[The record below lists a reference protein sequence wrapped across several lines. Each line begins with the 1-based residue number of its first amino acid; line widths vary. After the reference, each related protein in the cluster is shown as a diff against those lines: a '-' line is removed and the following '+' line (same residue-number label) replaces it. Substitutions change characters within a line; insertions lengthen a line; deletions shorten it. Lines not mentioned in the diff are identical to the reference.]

1 MSELTT
7 IARPYAK
14 AVFDFAIEQRSIDKS
29 TVKKWEE
36 MLGFLAEV
44 VENDTMKDFLT
55 SSFSAE
61 KLADTV
67 ISICGEQVD
76 QYGQNLIR
84 LMAENKRLTVL
95 PIVFKEFQYYV
106 EEYNAIAEVQVTS
119 AQPLSIAQQEK
130 VAAAMEKKLA
140 RKIKLNCNV
149 DTSLIAGVIIRTDDF
164 VIDGSSRG
172 QLNRLAN
179 ELQ

>member
-14 AVFDFAIEQRSIDKS
+14 AAFDFAVERSA
-29 TVKKWEE
+29 VEKWTE

-44 VENDTMKDFLT
+44 AKNEQIQQFLT
-55 SSFSAE
+55 SSFSAQ
-61 KLADTV
+61 KVADTV
-67 ISICGEQVD
+67 ISICGEQLD

-95 PIVFKEFQYYV
+95 PAVFDEFQHYV
-106 EEYNAIAEVQVTS
+106 EDYQAIAEVQVIS
-119 AQPLSIAQQEK
+119 AQPLNATQEQK
-130 VAAAMEKKLA
+130 IAAAMEKRLA
-140 RKIKLNCNV
+140 RKVKLNCSV
-149 DTSLIAGVIIRTDDF
+149 DSSLIAGAIIRTDDS

-172 QLNRLAN
+172 QLVRLAN